1 MRTIKK
7 EIVHIT
13 TDNHKFHDRE
23 DAKEW
28 QSVLDMRELTIKNC
42 GDGKL
47 NIKDGY
53 VPMPIN
59 NRNELYVVLDYLY
72 YYIGFEGIYKDY
84 SDLKYPTVIEYD
96 INHKKMKIK

>member
-1 MRTIKK
+1 MHTIKK

-13 TDNHKFHDRE
+13 TDNHKFHNRE

-59 NRNELYVVLDYLY
+59 NRNELYVVLDYLH